1 MDGCRK
7 LFGVILVPENVI
19 FGEIFGLIFHIQ
31 PQSPGITLLKQSL
44 SLWDS
49 NQQHKF
55 ELNSN
60 PPVPEVIVCLP
71 AGSATTQRSF
81 ISRDQ
86 RSPGAPAAGGTTVPR
101 AAWSASCLSGGR
113 STSAPRRR
121 PRRGT
126 LRARRNHSRCE
137 TVLWNPVHTA
147 LKSDWFSRNR
157 FLKLHCK

>member
-1 MDGCRK
+1 MSK
-7 LFGVILVPENVI
+7 LFGVILAPENVI
-19 FGEIFGLIFHIQ
+19 FGEIFGLIFYIQ
-31 PQSPGITLLKQSL
+31 PQSPGLTLLKRSL

-60 PPVPEVIVCLP
+60 PLVPEVIVCLP

-113 STSAPRRR
+113 STSATRRR
-121 PRRGT
+121 DT
-126 LRARRNHSRCE
+126 LRARRNHSGCE
-137 TVLWNPVHTA
+137 TVLGPLFTQHSNPIG
-147 LKSDWFSRNR
+147 SP
-157 FLKLHCK
+157 